1 MLIIRNLKKKGKE
14 RIKKNYLIAFLVCAI
29 VAFFSGSF
37 SNNGIN
43 FSSDFKISKN
53 SFDEAKEMYKQ
64 YKEDSLNSEDIF
76 INKSFFY
83 LDNELKD
90 SLNDISDEFNMS
102 FNGNA
107 ENKKILTGIIGIII
121 VVILIAT
128 VISTL
133 MSVFVVNVFLVG
145 QSKFFL
151 NVKDKPDVSDILYG
165 FAGGRYWNSVKIMFS
180 MNLKIF
186 LWSLLFIIPGII
198 KTYEYLMIP
207 YLLAEK
213 PEISSTEA
221 FAKSKE
227 MMEGYKWF
235 AFTLRLSFIGW
246 FLLGSLLFGIG
257 FVLVN
262 TWVQSTFCEFYLAR
276 RNEINPYSYYNTNN
290 SYDPYNYN

>member
-1 MLIIRNLKKKGKE
+1 MLTIRNLKEKGKE

-29 VAFFSGSF
+29 VAFLSGSF
-37 SNNGIN
+37 ANNGIN
-43 FSSDFKISKN
+43 FSSDFEVSKKN
-53 SFDEAKEMYKQ
+53 FDEAKEMYKK

-76 INKSFFY
+76 INKGPFY
-83 LDNELKD
+83 MDKELKD
-90 SLNDISDEFNMS
+90 SLNNVSDEFNIS
-102 FNGNA
+102 FNGNP
-107 ENKKILTGIIGIII
+107 ENKKILIGIVGAIIFAFLMAAIIGA
-121 VVILIAT
+121 LIS
-128 VISTL
+128 I
-133 MSVFVVNVFLVG
+133 FVVNVFLVG
-145 QSKFFL
+145 QCKFFL
-151 NVKDKPDVSDILYG
+151 NVKDKPDVSDIFYG
-165 FAGGRYWNSVKIMFS
+165 FAGGRYRNSVKIMFS

-186 LWSLLFIIPGII
+186 LWSLLFIVPGII

-207 YLLAEK
+207 YLLAEN

-246 FLLGSLLFGIG
+246 FLLGSLLPFIG
-257 FVLVN
+257 LVLVN

-276 RNEINPYSYYNTNN
+276 RDEINPYNHHNTNN